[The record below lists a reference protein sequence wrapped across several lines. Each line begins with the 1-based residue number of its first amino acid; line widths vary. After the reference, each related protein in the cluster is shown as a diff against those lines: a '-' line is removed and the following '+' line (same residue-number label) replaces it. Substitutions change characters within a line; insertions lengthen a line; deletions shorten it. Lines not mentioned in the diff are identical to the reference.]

1 MRKGFFLLVVMAVI
15 CAGVAFAGGK
25 KHWGYSGHEGP
36 SHWGELSPE
45 FELCGSGKNQSPI
58 DLKGMVESDLEPII
72 FNYKPI
78 PLEVVN
84 NGHTIKVAYENDST
98 IKVDGQTFTLLQF
111 HFHSP
116 SENLIEG
123 KSFPMEAHLVH
134 ADDKGNLAVVA
145 VMFDKGVG
153 SSLINTVWA
162 HMPFKVGKVVSQS
175 KIPVDVNEMLPENR
189 DYYRF
194 NGSLTTPPCTE
205 GVRWYVMK
213 EALQTS
219 QKQLDVFHTVMQDD
233 NNRPVQPAYARPV
246 LQ

>member
-1 MRKGFFLLVVMAVI
+1 MKKGVVLFIAMILI
-15 CAGVAFAGGK
+15 CSGLAFAEGK

-45 FELCGSGKNQSPI
+45 FELCGSGKNQSPV
-58 DLKGMVESDLEPII
+58 DLKGMIEADLEPII
-72 FNYKPI
+72 FDYKPM

-84 NGHTIKVAYENDST
+84 NGHTIKVAYENESS
-98 IKVDGQTFTLLQF
+98 IKIEGQTFKLLQV

-116 SENLIEG
+116 SENLIDG

-134 ADDKGNLAVVA
+134 ADDNGNLAVVA
-145 VMFDKGVG
+145 VMFEKGADN
-153 SSLINTVWA
+153 STINTVWA

-175 KIPVDVNEMLPENR
+175 KIPVDLNEMLPENR

-205 GVRWYVMK
+205 GVRWFVMK

-219 QKQLDVFHTVMQDD
+219 QKQLDVFHAVMHED
-233 NNRPVQPAYARPV
+233 NNRPVQPLNARPV
-246 LQ
+246 MK